1 VTFRSRRVPTAREQ
15 QKKSAAATASCRIS
29 QQNRRRGLDGQGSG
43 RLAAAPRPP
52 TRASARRETSSVAS

>member
-15 QKKSAAATASCRIS
+15 KKSAAASCRIS